1 MGTWISLYGLCRST
15 EYEFKMQAA
24 GTYSNALARS
34 DYQEICYE
42 KNETIRRNKHF
53 GFYPK
58 LQEEKE
64 SVHTLGLTEK
74 SQENDNQCNWK

>member
-42 KNETIRRNKHF
+42 KMKRYEETNISVFIRNCMKKK
-53 GFYPK
+53 K
-58 LQEEKE
+58 LY
-64 SVHTLGLTEK
+64 TL
-74 SQENDNQCNWK
+74 WA